1 MIEKLR
7 LVPSKRRH
15 LLGWIASNLLIGMG
29 IVMVHN
35 GQMFGWFNIILFG
48 PCFFSWLLLLPG
60 ASWLQLDKDGFTVC
74 VSFRPDRYSW
84 NHIQEMAVW
93 QGVVSFKLQ
102 PEHRGNRRGQAVARA
117 ISGYD
122 GSIPDMFRMDP
133 KSLLELMV
141 DFKRDNT
148 MDSKPETPVLKS

>member
-1 MIEKLR
+1 
-7 LVPSKRRH
+7 
-15 LLGWIASNLLIGMG
+15 
-29 IVMVHN
+29 
-35 GQMFGWFNIILFG
+35 
-48 PCFFSWLLLLPG
+48 
-60 ASWLQLDKDGFTVC
+60 
-74 VSFRPDRYSW
+74 
-84 NHIQEMAVW
+84 MAVW

-102 PEHRGNRRGQAVARA
+102 PEHRGNRPGQAVARA

-122 GSIPDMFRMDP
+122 GSIPDTFRMDP